1 MSLTAAKTRI
11 LLTGALFLVMFSA
24 CDQVS
29 AKSKDSRYARVTVGS
44 VEIKDWHHDIVKS
57 YPNLSHYHWNPMYAN
72 VQGWNKVRP
81 PKHGIKGTMPQAK
94 RSASRQNSKR
104 RARVVKKT
112 AERRYKK
119 YSKYNP
125 ERSRPKFIYKKPIH
139 VATGSFSQ
147 SQKQLNGKLNI
158 KPVHVSAR
166 ETAIRLKKEQIAGR
180 VLPKH
185 GAPREHSNQDK
196 NLHGELRLP
205 TTRAKLAQA
214 KVGEKLTA
222 ARLDSGRVTGT
233 LVNKSTR
240 ASLATTGTAIALNA
254 ANTRGS
260 LLRRASA
267 RENSDQDPSQTTP
280 PRIKKYK
287 AYDRTSS
294 RSHRGFS
301 HNDSSASDAEDGDS
315 QFFGSGFG
323 SGSKNRAVKSVRGR
337 LNF

>member
-1 MSLTAAKTRI
+1 MSLTAARTRI
-11 LLTGALFLVMFSA
+11 LLTGALFLVLFSA

-81 PKHGIKGTMPQAK
+81 PKHGIKGTKPQAK
-94 RSASRQNSKR
+94 KSASRQIPKR
-104 RARVVKKT
+104 SARVVKKS
-112 AERRYKK
+112 AERRYIK

-139 VATGSFSQ
+139 VATGSFSH
-147 SQKQLNGKLNI
+147 SQKQLNGKLTI
-158 KPVHVSAR
+158 KPVHISAR
-166 ETAIRLKKEQIAGR
+166 DTAIRLKKEQIAGR

-185 GAPREHSNQDK
+185 GLREQSHQEK
-196 NLHGELRLP
+196 NLQGELRLP
-205 TTRAKLAQA
+205 TTKAKLAQT
-214 KVGEKLTA
+214 KEGEKLTA
-222 ARLDSGRVTGT
+222 ARLDSVRVTGT
-233 LVNKSTR
+233 LVHKSTR
-240 ASLATTGTAIALNA
+240 ASLASTGTAIALNT

-260 LLRRASA
+260 LLRKASA
-267 RENSDQDPSQTTP
+267 RENSDQDPSQTSP
-280 PRIKKYK
+280 PRVKKYK

-294 RSHRGFS
+294 RSPRGFS